1 MPSRLKMTRRQFARA
16 AAAAAAVTV
25 VPRYV
30 LGGPTFVSPSETI
43 NIAIVGCG
51 GQGRTNAR
59 ALFGQKDARIIAIA
73 DPREQAD
80 YSRFYYKGE
89 AGRLPVKGEV
99 TKRYTKDNASYQCRD
114 YVDFRQMLDKEKA
127 IDAVLCATP
136 DHWHAFVT
144 MTAMRRG
151 KHVYC
156 EKPLTHNIYE
166 ARMIA
171 KGAEETGV
179 ATQLGNQGR
188 SSSSHRVTCEWIWN
202 DAIGPVREV
211 HTWSGAGGWAK
222 GRGRPDETPAV
233 PDGFDWDL
241 WLGPEPPRPYHPAY
255 APYNWRGWWA
265 FGTGAVG
272 DMMVHNVDPAFASL
286 ELDKRHPAW
295 VECRKTDFVDA
306 EVIAGNNH
314 LVWHFDAEGAKPA
327 LDVHWYDGGLRPE
340 RPKELEEG
348 RRMGGGGNGVLI
360 VGDKGTIMGG
370 GWSKSPRII
379 PEAKMQAYQQANQG
393 KEPPRT
399 LRKSKGHHRDWLDA
413 CKGGPPARSQFAY
426 GARLTE
432 FVLLGD
438 VAIRAGKRVLWDG
451 EKMKVTNVPA
461 AQRFVQET
469 YRRGFDLAK
478 V

>member
-1 MPSRLKMTRRQFARA
+1 MRSSWKMTRRQFGKTAT
-16 AAAAAAVTV
+16 AAAAVTV
-25 VPRYV
+25 LPRYV
-30 LGGPTFVSPSETI
+30 LGGATFVPPSDTI
-43 NIAIVGCG
+43 NVAIVGCG

-59 ALFGQKDARIIAIA
+59 NLMRHEDVRIIALA

-80 YSRFYYKGE
+80 YRRFYYRGK

-99 TKRYTKDNASYQCRD
+99 TQRYAKHDPSYECRD
-114 YVDFRQMLDKEKA
+114 YVDFRKMLDAEKA

-156 EKPLTHNIYE
+156 EKPLTHNVWE
-166 ARMIA
+166 ARKIA
-171 KGAEETGV
+171 KAAEETGV

-188 SSSSHRVTCEWIWN
+188 SSGSHRVTCEWIWN
-202 DAIGPVREV
+202 DAIGPVRQV
-211 HTWSGAGGWAK
+211 HAWSGAGGWAK
-222 GRGRPDETPAV
+222 GRGRPDGRPPV

-265 FGTGAVG
+265 FGTGAIG
-272 DMMVHNVDPAFASL
+272 DMMVHNVDPAFAA
-286 ELDKRHPAW
+286 LDLTDRHPAW
-295 VECRKTDFVDA
+295 VECVKTEFVDS
-306 EVIAGNNH
+306 EVIAPNNH
-314 LVWHFDAEGAKPA
+314 VTWHFEAEGARPA
-327 LDVHWYDGGLRPE
+327 LDVHWYDGRLRPE
-340 RPKELEEG
+340 RPKELEDG
-348 RRMGGGGNGVLI
+348 RRMGGGGNGVFI
-360 VGDKGTIMGG
+360 VGKKGTIMGG
-370 GWSKSPRII
+370 GWSKSARII
-379 PEAKMQAYQQANQG
+379 PEAKMQAYQRANKG
-393 KEPPRT
+393 KQSPRT

-413 CKGGPPARSQFAY
+413 CKGGPPARSRFQY

-432 FVLLGD
+432 FVLLGN
-438 VAIRAGKRVLWDG
+438 VAIRAKERIQWDG

-461 AQRFVQET
+461 AQEWVQEP
-469 YRRGFDLAK
+469 YRQGFDLEA